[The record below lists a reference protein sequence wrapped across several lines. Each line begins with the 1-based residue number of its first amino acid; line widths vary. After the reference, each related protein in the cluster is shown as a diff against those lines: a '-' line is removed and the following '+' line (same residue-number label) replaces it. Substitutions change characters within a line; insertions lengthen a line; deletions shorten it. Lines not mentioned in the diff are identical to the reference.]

1 MISCNR
7 CGENNDGESR
17 FCVSCG
23 APLSGLSATGSQGT
37 GSHSRV
43 PPAHGVGAA
52 SPVNP
57 GGYTPA
63 SPQVRDADFRNNIAF
78 AETAPPVQKDE
89 LWALPLDKPQTHG
102 LTAAPAP
109 LETAAEL
116 RKSIHP
122 ADVPADAP
130 TVLAGFLVSY
140 DANPLGQS
148 WPLVQGPN
156 HLGRAGAGADTDIE
170 VPHATVSSRHAVIL
184 ASARPGR
191 LLLID
196 QASTN
201 GTFVNE
207 TALQPD
213 QQWPLRDNDVI
224 RFGLFKV
231 IVKIIP

>member
-1 MISCNR
+1 M
-7 CGENNDGESR
+7 
-17 FCVSCG
+17 
-23 APLSGLSATGSQGT
+23 
-37 GSHSRV
+37 
-43 PPAHGVGAA
+43 PPVA
-52 SPVNP
+52 
-57 GGYTPA
+57 YTPA
-63 SPQVRDADFRNNIAF
+63 SPQVRDGEFRNSLAF
-78 AETAPPVQKDE
+78 AETAPPVQRDQV
-89 LWALPLDKPQTHG
+89 WALPLEKPHAGGTV
-102 LTAAPAP
+102 APAP
-109 LETAAEL
+109 VEATPEL
-116 RKSIHP
+116 RNSIHP

-148 WPLVQGPN
+148 WSIVQGPN

-207 TALQPD
+207 TPLQPD
-213 QQWPLRDNDVI
+213 QQWPLRDNDVV